1 MSVRF
6 NWFFKIACASM
17 FTGVTLGA
25 KYGHQGQLTEE
36 GAQMFAK
43 AQLYNTTN
51 CNPAIMKVWAS
62 LPAR

>member
-17 FTGVTLGA
+17 FAGVTLGA
-25 KYGHQGQLTEE
+25 RFGHQGQLTEE

-51 CNPAIMKVWAS
+51 CNTPMMKVLA
-62 LPAR
+62 

>member
-17 FTGVTLGA
+17 FAGVTLGA
-25 KYGHQGQLTEE
+25 RFGHQGQLTEE

-51 CNPAIMKVWAS
+51 CNTPMMKVLAS
-62 LPAR
+62 LPVR

>member
-1 MSVRF
+1 MGYDNYYIMNVRF

-25 KYGHQGQLTEE
+25 RFGHQGQLTEE
-36 GAQMFAK
+36 GAAMFGK

-51 CNPAIMKVWAS
+51 CKVDV
-62 LPAR
+62 R